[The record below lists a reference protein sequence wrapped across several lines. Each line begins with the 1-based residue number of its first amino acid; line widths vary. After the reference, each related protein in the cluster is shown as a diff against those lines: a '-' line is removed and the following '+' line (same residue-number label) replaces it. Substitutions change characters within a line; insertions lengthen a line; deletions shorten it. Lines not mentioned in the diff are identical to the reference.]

1 MKTTH
6 LLTTCLLALALCLGF
21 VALVSRQNTLYSFH
35 HENVLGTSLELK
47 IAAPSLAEARKAEAA
62 VLSEM
67 DRQAGILSSYD
78 QGSEFSRWFR
88 TAGQPA
94 RVSPELF
101 EVLALFD
108 QWRDRTGGAL
118 DASAEVVSRVWKAAA
133 SKGRLPEPAEVNA
146 AAAAVRQTHWKL
158 DSATR
163 TATHLSNVPLAL
175 NSFTKSYVVD
185 RASAAAFAAAKVSA
199 VVINSGGDLVVRGAL
214 TEPVSIADP
223 LSGAENSP
231 PFTSLLIRNRAVATS
246 GNYRRGVEI
255 EGRRYSHIVDPRT
268 GWPVDQVISAT
279 VVAPNPADA
288 GALATAFSVLRVED
302 SRRLAASVP
311 GVEYLLVARDGS
323 RVVSEGWSALEA
335 PRVQLASMVGAPGL
349 LLAAVQPSQA
359 AWDPTFELLINLELG
374 RIEDPRYRRPFVAVW
389 VEDKDK
395 YSVKTL
401 ALWFDRDRWLPDLRS
416 WYRADRLRAM
426 AEGTEIT
433 GSVSSATRPPGKY
446 TLKWDGKDNNGK
458 LVKPGRYF
466 VCIEAAR
473 EKGGY
478 EILRQEMDF
487 TGQPKQVQLTGNY
500 ELASAS
506 LDYRKTSTR

>member
-1 MKTTH
+1 
-6 LLTTCLLALALCLGF
+6 
-21 VALVSRQNTLYSFH
+21 
-35 HENVLGTSLELK
+35 
-47 IAAPSLAEARKAEAA
+47 
-62 VLSEM
+62 
-67 DRQAGILSSYD
+67 
-78 QGSEFSRWFR
+78 
-88 TAGQPA
+88 
-94 RVSPELF
+94 
-101 EVLALFD
+101 
-108 QWRDRTGGAL
+108 
-118 DASAEVVSRVWKAAA
+118 
-133 SKGRLPEPAEVNA
+133 
-146 AAAAVRQTHWKL
+146 
-158 DSATR
+158 
-163 TATHLSNVPLAL
+163 
-175 NSFTKSYVVD
+175 
-185 RASAAAFAAAKVSA
+185 
-199 VVINSGGDLVVRGAL
+199 
-214 TEPVSIADP
+214 
-223 LSGAENSP
+223 
-231 PFTSLLIRNRAVATS
+231 
-246 GNYRRGVEI
+246 VEI
-255 EGRRYSHIVDPRT
+255 EGRRYSQIVDPRT
-268 GWPVDQVISAT
+268 GWPADQVISAT
-279 VVAPNPADA
+279 VVAPDPADA
-288 GALATAFSVLRVED
+288 GALATAFSVLRVEE

-311 GVEYLLVARDGS
+311 GVEFLLVARDGT
-323 RVVSEGWSALEA
+323 RVASEGWSALEA

-374 RIEDPRYRRPFVAVW
+374 RVQDPRYRRPFVAVW

-433 GSVSSATRPPGKY
+433 ASVSSATRPPGKY

-473 EKGGY
+473 ERGGY